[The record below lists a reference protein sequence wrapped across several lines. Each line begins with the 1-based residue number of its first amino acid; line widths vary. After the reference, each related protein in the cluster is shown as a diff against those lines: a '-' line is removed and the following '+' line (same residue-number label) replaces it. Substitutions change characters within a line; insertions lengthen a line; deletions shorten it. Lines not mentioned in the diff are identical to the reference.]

1 MEQVAY
7 CLICVLLALVLLVKL
22 GSARRDVVRL
32 PPGPWRLP
40 VIGNLHQVMLRGP
53 LVHRAMADLARGLDD
68 ALLCASSSAASPSS
82 SHRDVHARPRLRVAA
97 VAAHREGV
105 VFAPYGAMWRQLRKV
120 CVVDGDRFERREEF
134 LEAVTEAVRSFTG
147 FSLDDLF
154 PSSRLASAV
163 GGMTRRAEASIRK
176 GHELMDSAF
185 RQHQQLRDAM
195 AAQPHLDGAME
206 DDLLDTFLRIQKEDN
221 LDVPLTTGNI
231 KAVLLD
237 IFGAGSDTSSHMVQ
251 WVLSE
256 LMRNPEVM
264 HKAQTELR
272 STLQGKHTV
281 NEDDL
286 VNMKYLKLVIKE
298 TLRLHPVVPLLL
310 PRECRQTCR
319 VMGYD
324 VPQGTTVFVNVW
336 AINRDPK
343 HWDEPE
349 VFKPERFHSGK
360 IDFKGAN
367 FEYIPFGAGRRICPG
382 MTFGHAAVELMLAT
396 LLYHFDWELPKG
408 VAPNELDMTE
418 EMGITVGRKNA
429 LYLRPI
435 VRVPLQPATIWHS
448 CAIYRGVACCLICAF
463 TALLL
468 LVRIGGKRRDDGAR
482 MRLPP
487 GPWRLPVIGNLH
499 QLMLRG
505 PLVHRA
511 MSDLARGLD
520 APLMR
525 LQLGGV
531 PVVVASSPD
540 AAREVTCTHDATF
553 ASRPWPPTVRRL
565 RPHREGVV
573 FAPYGSMWRQLR
585 KVCIVEMLSSRRVR
599 SFRRVREEEAA
610 RLAAAV
616 GVITGWPRRR
626 RRRRSS
632 PERQRAGRRGRRRH
646 DDARARVKL
655 DYFVNLKN

>member
-7 CLICVLLALVLLVKL
+7 WFICACAFLALVLLVRL
-22 GSARRDVVRL
+22 GAARRDVVRL

-40 VIGNLHQVMLRGP
+40 VVGNLHQLMLRGP
-53 LVHRAMADLARGLDD
+53 LVHRTMADLARGLDD
-68 ALLCASSSAASPSS
+68 APLMRLQLGGVPVVVASSADAAREVTRTHDLDFAS
-82 SHRDVHARPRLRVAA
+82 RPWPPTVRRLRP
-97 VAAHREGV
+97 HREGV

-120 CVVDGDRFERREEF
+120 CVVEMLSARR
-134 LEAVTEAVRSFTG
+134 VRSFRPLAPGGGRPLRRFHRLVVVLLADRPRRRRRPRRERQRADRRGRGGRDDARRDRGQVREAGGVPGVDHGGGEELTG

-154 PSSRLASAV
+154 PSSRLAAAV

-176 GHELMDSAF
+176 GHQLMDSAF

-195 AAQPHLDGAME
+195 AAQPHLDDCAME
-206 DDLLDTFLRIQKEDN
+206 EDLLDTLLRIQKEDN

-256 LMRNPEVM
+256 LMRNPEAM
-264 HKAQTELR
+264 HKAQIELR
-272 STLQGKHTV
+272 STLQGKQMV
-281 NEDDL
+281 SEDDL
-286 VNMKYLKLVIKE
+286 ASLTYLKLVIKE

-310 PRECRQTCR
+310 PRECRQTCK

-336 AINRDPK
+336 AINRDPR

-382 MTFGHAAVELMLAT
+382 MTFGHATVELMLAM

-429 LYLRPI
+429 LYLHPI
-435 VRVPLQPATIWHS
+435 VRVPLEQAT
-448 CAIYRGVACCLICAF
+448 
-463 TALLL
+463 
-468 LVRIGGKRRDDGAR
+468 
-482 MRLPP
+482 
-487 GPWRLPVIGNLH
+487 
-499 QLMLRG
+499 
-505 PLVHRA
+505 
-511 MSDLARGLD
+511 MS
-520 APLMR
+520 
-525 LQLGGV
+525 
-531 PVVVASSPD
+531 
-540 AAREVTCTHDATF
+540 
-553 ASRPWPPTVRRL
+553 
-565 RPHREGVV
+565 
-573 FAPYGSMWRQLR
+573 
-585 KVCIVEMLSSRRVR
+585 
-599 SFRRVREEEAA
+599 
-610 RLAAAV
+610 
-616 GVITGWPRRR
+616 
-626 RRRRSS
+626 
-632 PERQRAGRRGRRRH
+632 
-646 DDARARVKL
+646 
-655 DYFVNLKN
+655 